1 MDTQAVGFDQQVEEL
16 QKEIAA
22 VNAKRAEVQ
31 QKRDLEKNA
40 LYTAEA
46 SRKGYVSLLAGP
58 NDDSLAGYLEHEIDC
73 TEAKIV
79 SHGRLIEGYEIALK
93 GFDNQIQNLNGSL
106 RRALE
111 MGEQEK
117 RAYEFERWKDEAFRR
132 YREASDALDAAREA
146 LGELV
151 VCAGR
156 GHEKFAGQ
164 AHTVLT
170 GLNEQFFHAQQNLDG
185 RGFRDRY
192 DYNPNQFTFTVKPQI
207 RRKDSLPPR

>member
-31 QKRDLEKNA
+31 QKLDLEKNA

-73 TEAKIV
+73 AETKIV
-79 SHGRLIEGYEIALK
+79 SHKRLIEGYEIALK

-106 RRALE
+106 GRAMEMSEEERRASE
-111 MGEQEK
+111 FKCWESE
-117 RAYEFERWKDEAFRR
+117 AYRR

-146 LGELV
+146 LGELIV
-151 VCAGR
+151 HAGR
-156 GHEKFAGQ
+156 GHEIFGGQ
-164 AHTVLT
+164 ADALLT
-170 GLNEQFFHAQQNLDG
+170 GLNEQFFRTQGNLDG

-192 DYNPNQFTFTVKPQI
+192 DYNPAQFTFLVKPQI